1 MMIYIDKLITNKKI
15 RFIMKTC
22 ATGDLTAQAVFH
34 AMYGTYLEDLG
45 ALGQITNVG
54 TWVQR
59 KDLNAVFMKRNEKP
73 QVIFSPNKFSIY
85 SKMAQSLLTNNMGNV
100 DPCHTSRP
108 SFAGRRKRSFSQAL
122 ITYLKTGRNVSY
134 YSTDPLQLQMSL
146 KKIKDDLISGL
157 DNQKLD
163 LIGTKDWVELDN
175 KGEPKDSEK
184 VVVESGVTFYG
195 AAQSR

>member
-1 MMIYIDKLITNKKI
+1 
-15 RFIMKTC
+15 
-22 ATGDLTAQAVFH
+22 
-34 AMYGTYLEDLG
+34 
-45 ALGQITNVG
+45 
-54 TWVQR
+54 
-59 KDLNAVFMKRNEKP
+59 
-73 QVIFSPNKFSIY
+73 
-85 SKMAQSLLTNNMGNV
+85 
-100 DPCHTSRP
+100 
-108 SFAGRRKRSFSQAL
+108 
-122 ITYLKTGRNVSY
+122 
-134 YSTDPLQLQMSL
+134 MSL